1 MNASMENTLPRL
13 AVVIPTTDW
22 SVMLWRLELSLL
34 GLCAQTIVP
43 QEVVVVDSIGKTDI
57 VARLVDKF
65 KDRLNIHA
73 EQLPYSDIVFRTG
86 SARNKGVK
94 SLRQDCDRILFLDSD
109 CVPYP
114 KVVET
119 HIQLDQPDLVLL
131 GFRTHIK
138 PVKDMVGNLE
148 LVYSAKSQNSDWR
161 IRAKRTKASYEILH
175 THHVSL
181 PKVLFDK
188 VQGFWPCT
196 VINEDVEFG
205 YRCHL
210 AGGKFAVLANP
221 KVKHI
226 DHPIWRPHH
235 QNKDLPAYHVSPEA
249 SKKIPGYLR
258 ETPDFL
264 KWD

>member
-1 MNASMENTLPRL
+1 METTLPRL

-34 GLCAQTIVP
+34 GLCAQTIAP

-57 VARLVDKF
+57 VAKLVDKF

-94 SLRQDCDRILFLDSD
+94 SLRQDCDRILFLDAD

-138 PVKDMVGNLE
+138 PVKDMVGNLD
-148 LVYSAKSQNSDWR
+148 LVYTVNPKAKDWR
-161 IRAKRTKASYEILH
+161 IRCKKDKANFGICHS
-175 THHVSL
+175 HHLSVSK
-181 PKVLFDK
+181 PLFDK

-205 YRCHL
+205 YRCHV
-210 AGGKFAVLANP
+210 AGCKFVSINNP
-221 KVKHI
+221 KVRHI

-235 QNKDLPAYHVSPEA
+235 PNNDVPSYHVSPEA
-249 SKKIPGYLR
+249 SMKLPGYIR

-264 KWD
+264 KWE